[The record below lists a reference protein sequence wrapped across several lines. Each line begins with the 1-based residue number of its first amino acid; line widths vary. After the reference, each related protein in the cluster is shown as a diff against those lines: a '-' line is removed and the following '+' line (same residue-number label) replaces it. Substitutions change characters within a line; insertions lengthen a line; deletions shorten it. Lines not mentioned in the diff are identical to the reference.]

1 MHTASVIKYIGTQLI
16 RFGAVVLNATTIPTL
31 LSRLFLINL
40 QRVEEDE
47 EIRCTQTA
55 PHPAG
60 FASFASSHEYSGT
73 K

>member
-31 LSRLFLINL
+31 SRLFLINL
-40 QRVEEDE
+40 QREEEDE

-60 FASFASSHEYSGT
+60 FASFASSHEYPGT